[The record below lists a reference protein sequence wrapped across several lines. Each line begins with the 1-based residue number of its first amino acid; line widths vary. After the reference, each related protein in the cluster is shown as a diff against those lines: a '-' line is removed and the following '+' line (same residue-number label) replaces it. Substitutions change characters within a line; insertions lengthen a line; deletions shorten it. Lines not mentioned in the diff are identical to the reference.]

1 MNYFLKSNKN
11 LLTYAF
17 IFLIIIP
24 IFGINF
30 FLSFLGNIILLLFTS
45 CDSMEVQAGED
56 SINSSGCS
64 ACQGCESSE
73 ANEKT
78 KPTS

>member
-1 MNYFLKSNKN
+1 MKF
-11 LLTYAF
+11 
-17 IFLIIIP
+17 IIP
-24 IFGINF
+24 TLF
-30 FLSFLGNIILLLFTS
+30 LLLFTS

-56 SINSSGCS
+56 SMNSSGCS

-73 ANEKT
+73 ANKKT

>member
-1 MNYFLKSNKN
+1 MKY
-11 LLTYAF
+11 
-17 IFLIIIP
+17 IFST
-24 IFGINF
+24 
-30 FLSFLGNIILLLFTS
+30 LSLLLFTS
-45 CDSMEVQAGED
+45 CDGMKVQAGED

-64 ACQGCESSE
+64 ACQGCGSSE